1 MLVFSRSTLLRSV
14 AALLV
19 AITALAAYTAADNN
33 ALAAS
38 PGAGRVVAHDHDR
51 SEHERTERLSARQLA
66 FHDGMRKLWEDHIT
80 WTRLFIVS
88 FAAGL
93 PDTDATARRLLQN
106 QTDLG
111 NAIKPFY
118 GDRAGRQLT
127 ALLRDHILIAA
138 DLLTAAKAG
147 DSAEV
152 ADANARWY
160 ANADEIATFL
170 HGANPDQWPL
180 DEMKLMM
187 RKHLDLTLA
196 EAVARLQGDWP
207 ADIAAYEQV
216 HHEILQMADMLSIGI
231 MQQFPKKFKS

>member
-1 MLVFSRSTLLRSV
+1 MLVFSRSTLLRS
-14 AALLV
+14 AAVLLV
-19 AITALAAYTAADNN
+19 AIAALAAYNLAGNN
-33 ALAAS
+33 AFAAS
-38 PGAGRVVAHDHDR
+38 SGAGQVAAHAHAH

-66 FHDGMRKLWEDHIT
+66 FHDGMRKLWEDHVT

-93 PDTDATARRLLQN
+93 PDTDATAQRLLQN

-118 GDRAGRQLT
+118 GDAAGRKLT
-127 ALLRDHILIAA
+127 ALLREHILIAA
-138 DLLTAAKAG
+138 DLLEAAKTGNSAG
-147 DSAEV
+147 V
-152 ADANARWY
+152 ADASARWY

-170 HGANPDQWPL
+170 HRANPDKWPL

-196 EAVARLQGDWP
+196 EAVARLHGDWS

-216 HHEILQMADMLSIGI
+216 HQEILHMADMLSTGI
-231 MQQFPKKFKS
+231 IHQFPKKFK

>member
-19 AITALAAYTAADNN
+19 AIAALAAYNLAGNN

-51 SEHERTERLSARQLA
+51 SEHERTERLLARQLA
-66 FHDGMRKLWEDHIT
+66 FHDGMRKLWEDHVT

-93 PDTDATARRLLQN
+93 PDTDATAQRLLQN

-118 GDRAGRQLT
+118 GDAAGRQLT
-127 ALLRDHILIAA
+127 ALLREHILIAA
-138 DLLTAAKAG
+138 DLLEAAKAG
-147 DSAEV
+147 DSAGV

-170 HGANPDQWPL
+170 HRANPDEWPL

-207 ADIAAYEQV
+207 ADIAAYDQV
-216 HHEILQMADMLSIGI
+216 HQEILHMADMLSAGI
-231 MQQFPKKFKS
+231 IHQFPKKFK